1 MVKIVDG
8 SNTNDWQPCVQ
19 RLRGKMFSFACR
31 DMGFDCTYVVY
42 VVDCNGI
49 DEVIEL
55 ALKHAQAKHP
65 DLLSTP
71 EKMAEIEKSLYRVI
85 QIV

>member
-1 MVKIVDG
+1 
-8 SNTNDWQPCVQ
+8 
-19 RLRGKMFSFACR
+19 
-31 DMGFDCTYVVY
+31 MGFDCTYVVY

-65 DLLSTP
+65 DLLKENSTP